1 MVFELLINP
10 KKAEGKPWELFFLG
24 FAYSVLGLIIGYIIF
39 RSYVSLVMVVLAVI
53 ASVPFMHSLISREER
68 RDVVIEDEKKVLK
81 AHMKSVEM
89 FAFLFLGFLVG
100 YVVSYVLLPSEVAV
114 KTFSTQINTIMAVKG
129 AAAGNFFS
137 SMNMLSVIFFNNVK
151 ILFFCILFSFF
162 YGAGAIFI
170 LTWNASVMAAAI
182 GSFISNGLKH
192 AHALQVTASGFM
204 RYLLHGLPE
213 IIAYFVGALA
223 GGIISI
229 AIIRHEFRGEKFNRI
244 MKDALDLIFIA
255 IALLLVAGLIEVFL
269 TPLLF
274 R

>member
-24 FAYSVLGLIIGYIIF
+24 FAYSILGLIIGYIIF

-53 ASVPFMHSLISREER
+53 ASVPFMHSLISREEQK
-68 RDVVIEDEKKVLK
+68 DLAIGDEKKVLK

-100 YVVSYVLLPSEVAV
+100 YVVSYVLLPGEVAA
-114 KTFSTQINTIMAVKG
+114 KIFSTQINTIMAVRS
-129 AAAGNFFS
+129 AATGNFFS
-137 SMNMLSVIFFNNVK
+137 SMNMLSAIFFNNIK
-151 ILFFCILFSFF
+151 ILLFCILFSFF

-182 GSFISNGLKH
+182 GGFISNELRH
-192 AHALQVTASGFM
+192 ANVFQVTVNGFM
-204 RYLLHGLPE
+204 KYLSHGLPE
-213 IIAYFVGALA
+213 IIAYFIGALA
-223 GGIISI
+223 GGIIGI
-229 AIIRHEFRGEKFNRI
+229 AMIKHEFRSKEFNKI
-244 MKDALDLIFIA
+244 MKDALNLIFIA
-255 IALLLVAGLIEVFL
+255 VTLLLVASLIEVFI

-274 R
+274 G